1 MTIILAT
8 FMPCGAKTVIITM
21 FTACFFRAY
30 WWVAAAID
38 LLGVAIIVLGGIA
51 LKKTRLFAGE
61 AAPFVMELPAYH
73 LPTLKGVLIHTWD
86 RVKAYVWKAGLVI
99 FPACVVLTLMM
110 TFDWT
115 FNVVG
120 DDLGKSILA
129 SVGRAVAWFF
139 APLGFGTWQ
148 GATATISAEIAKEQ
162 ATATLAMVAG
172 GDGSAAANIVA
183 LFKSFGERWWRSR
196 WTSSSSGRSSVRPR
210 RPSSE
215 GGRTWTS
222 RR

>member
-1 MTIILAT
+1 M
-8 FMPCGAKTVIITM
+8 
-21 FTACFFRAY
+21 
-30 WWVAAAID
+30 
-38 LLGVAIIVLGGIA
+38 
-51 LKKTRLFAGE
+51 
-61 AAPFVMELPAYH
+61 
-73 LPTLKGVLIHTWD
+73 
-86 RVKAYVWKAGLVI
+86 I

-129 SVGRAVAWFF
+129 SVGRAVAWLF

-183 LFKSFGERWWRSR
+183 LFKSFGDERLYKVSALAFLLFNLFVPPCAVAIVNTFKEMGSSKWGWFAVGFQLFVGYVLALNAYQLGALLVAGLFGF
-196 WTSSSSGRSSVRPR
+196 WTVVALALDLFVLWAIFRPA
-210 RPSSE
+210 PKAVK
-215 GGRTWTS
+215 
-222 RR
+222 

>member
-1 MTIILAT
+1 
-8 FMPCGAKTVIITM
+8 
-21 FTACFFRAY
+21 
-30 WWVAAAID
+30 
-38 LLGVAIIVLGGIA
+38 
-51 LKKTRLFAGE
+51 
-61 AAPFVMELPAYH
+61 MELPAYH

-139 APLGFGTWQ
+139 APLGFDTWQ
-148 GATATISAEIAKEQ
+148 GATATISAEIAKE
-162 ATATLAMVAG
+162 
-172 GDGSAAANIVA
+172 
-183 LFKSFGERWWRSR
+183 
-196 WTSSSSGRSSVRPR
+196 
-210 RPSSE
+210 
-215 GGRTWTS
+215 
-222 RR
+222 